1 VRNCH
6 DPPAGE
12 AGLMQAYGRVF
23 ARVYNTML
31 VDFVTQVAPRIL
43 EFYANTS
50 IGQTHRFVLDLCCG
64 TGQLALHFLGRG
76 YTVVGLDLS
85 EHMLQLAR
93 QNASQ
98 YLASGQVQFIQG
110 DATRFTLATQVG
122 LVTSTYDALNHLES
136 LDALR
141 DCFRCVFAAL
151 TGGGLFIFDLNT
163 RVGLRRWN
171 NINVYDRPDTL
182 MILRGIFD
190 GQGDRALTKA
200 SGFAR
205 APDGLYERFDE
216 TVFNTVFEL
225 RGVRDA
231 LRDTGWKRVHFA
243 RIEDLRTPLDDPE
256 TEGRVF
262 VVAEK

>member
-1 VRNCH
+1 
-6 DPPAGE
+6 
-12 AGLMQAYGRVF
+12 MQVYGPVF

-31 VDFVTQVAPRIL
+31 VDFVNQVAPRIL
-43 EFYANTS
+43 DFFANTP
-50 IGQTHRFVLDLCCG
+50 IGQTNRSVLDLCCG

-76 YTVVGLDLS
+76 YTVVGIDLS

-110 DATRFTLATQVG
+110 DATRFTLPTQVG

-141 DCFRCVFAAL
+141 NCFRCVFATL
-151 TGGGLFIFDLNT
+151 PNGGFFIFDLNT
-163 RVGLRRWN
+163 RIGLRRWN

-190 GQGDRALTKA
+190 GHGDRALTKV

-205 APDGLYERFDE
+205 TSDGLYERFEE

-225 RGVRDA
+225 RGVREALQDA
-231 LRDTGWKRVHFA
+231 GWKRVHFA
-243 RIEDLRTPLDDPE
+243 RVEDLRTPIDDPE
-256 TEGRVF
+256 SEGRVF
-262 VVAEK
+262 VIAEK